1 MHGLAHHQFGLLAA
15 GALGGQLHLQ
25 VVEPLLAQVA
35 LELLLLLQRA
45 VDPESG
51 QPGRDAQEKGQ
62 KLHGL
67 LLIRVLRGAGLRAGL
82 QQFGDRLQAVAGQR
96 EAIMG

>member
-1 MHGLAHHQFGLLAA
+1 MHRFAHHQLGLLAA

-25 VVEPLLAQVA
+25 VIEPLLAEVA
-35 LELLLLLQRA
+35 LELLLLLQGA

-67 LLIRVLRGAGLRAGL
+67 LLIRVLPGAGLRAGL
-82 QQFGDRLQAVAGQR
+82 QQLGDRLQAVAGQGQ
-96 EAIMG
+96 AVVG